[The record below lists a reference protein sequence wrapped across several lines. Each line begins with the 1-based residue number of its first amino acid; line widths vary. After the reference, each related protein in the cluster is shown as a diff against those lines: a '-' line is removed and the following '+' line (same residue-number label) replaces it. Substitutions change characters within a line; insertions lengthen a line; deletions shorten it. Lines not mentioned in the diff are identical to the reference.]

1 MKDTGKKTLENSQ
14 KEKQEWWLTDWSEA
28 KSQWNNTFKVLE

>member
-14 KEKQEWWLTDWSEA
+14 KEKQEWWLTDQ
-28 KSQWNNTFKVLE
+28 KPKVSGITLLKF